1 MGEEIGE
8 WSKALIEQI
17 ERHARVENERL
28 EKLFG
33 KQMRLLE
40 AQKKQALVEASVHEE
55 EENTEELQQF
65 LYKCVQLKFELMEL
79 GSFKK
84 SIRVIVETKEDP
96 PPVLLIPSDQSSDDV
111 ELQTTV
117 DTNNGP
123 TIDLSADIDSL
134 ERSNSFHET
143 ISQ

>member
-1 MGEEIGE
+1 M
-8 WSKALIEQI
+8 SAF
-17 ERHARVENERL
+17 

-40 AQKKQALVEASVHEE
+40 AQQKQALVEASVHEE

-65 LYKCVQLKFELMEL
+65 LHKCVQLRFELMEL
-79 GSFKK
+79 GWFKK

-96 PPVLLIPSDQSSDDV
+96 PPVLQIPIDQSSDDV

-117 DTNNGP
+117 DANNGA

-143 ISQ
+143 VSQ